1 MSGSNGA
8 GLTLP
13 LRLRRT
19 AGSVSSARG
28 EEMKLSETLTERAAR
43 LLAENRPARAG
54 PAPSPAPIDLTTG
67 RRNEVAINVRPGG
80 LVPPPT
86 ASITSRDSG
95 SNVDHVRAAILAL
108 QAYAEG
114 LHDDVELQAVH
125 KCIVALQGILAD
137 HARDRS
143 AAMGESPA
151 MRHVRRVS
159 RGPGY

>member
-1 MSGSNGA
+1 MAVNVPPN
-8 GLTLP
+8 TL
-13 LRLRRT
+13 
-19 AGSVSSARG
+19 
-28 EEMKLSETLTERAAR
+28 
-43 LLAENRPARAG
+43 
-54 PAPSPAPIDLTTG
+54 I
-67 RRNEVAINVRPGG
+67 
-80 LVPPPT
+80 PPPT

-95 SNVDHVRAAILAL
+95 SNVDHVRTAILAL

-151 MRHVRRVS
+151 MRHVRRVT
-159 RGPGY
+159 RGSGY